1 MGNAPPQV
9 LVNEQTI
16 EDARSKAIREKSVS
30 AVVEELLQGW
40 LDRVYMPK
48 G

>member
-1 MGNAPPQV
+1 LQV

-16 EDARSKAIREKSVS
+16 EEAKIRAIREKTSVS

-40 LDRVYMPK
+40 LDGTYK
-48 G
+48 LKQ